1 LKILQLI
8 QKPQLR
14 GAEIFAAQ
22 LSTHLLALGHEV
34 KLCTLFDGEEIAL
47 PFAGETIHLNRK
59 LSQRLWDYSGWKQL
73 AQLIKTFQP
82 DVVQSNAGDTLKFAV
97 MSKLLFGWKAK
108 LIFRNANKVSDF
120 INSTP
125 QLLFNKFLMRHVQH
139 VISVSELCRQDFI
152 STYKYPETKITTVPI
167 GLNLEP
173 VNNNIPTDLQSF
185 FSSGKILVH
194 AGSFVPEK
202 NHAGLLRIIQKLV
215 AHNADVKVILM
226 GDGKR
231 RPTIEQQV
239 IDMKLTDR
247 IFFAGYRTDVL
258 SIMANAHAFVLPS
271 LIEGLPGV
279 ILEAMYCKTPVVAY
293 DVGGVSE
300 VVRNN
305 ETGLPVEG
313 QLSPQT
319 GWLVNKNDEAG
330 FVAAVEEVLSG
341 NEVNRI
347 TANAYAL
354 VVKEYDNREVARRFV
369 EVYEKLEFEE

>member
-97 MSKLLFGWKAK
+97 MSKLLFDWKAK
-108 LIFRNANKVSDF
+108 LVFRNASQMSLYIHSKPVKYFNRW
-120 INSTP
+120 
-125 QLLFNKFLMRHVQH
+125 LLQQTDA
-139 VISVSELCRQDFI
+139 VISVSQHSKNDLLQLFPFLQGKLSVVPVGIDTNNI
-152 STYKYPETKITTVPI
+152 TTQTTSAKITNYLLHVGGFT
-167 GLNLEP
+167 
-173 VNNNIPTDLQSF
+173 F
-185 FSSGKILVH
+185 
-194 AGSFVPEK
+194 EK
-202 NHAGLLRIIQKLV
+202 NHERLLHMFQQIQVTHPELELCLV
-215 AHNADVKVILM
+215 
-226 GDGKR
+226 GDGPLRKKM
-231 RPTIEQQV
+231 EQQSNEMELENV
-239 IDMKLTDR
+239 KFL
-247 IFFAGYRTDVL
+247 GYRHDVL
-258 SIMANAHAFVLPS
+258 AIMQNAKALLLPS
-271 LIEGLPGV
+271 IIEGLPGV

-300 VVRNN
+300 VVRND

-354 VVKEYDNREVARRFV
+354 VVKAYDNREVARRFV
-369 EVYEKLEFEE
+369 GVYEKLEFEE